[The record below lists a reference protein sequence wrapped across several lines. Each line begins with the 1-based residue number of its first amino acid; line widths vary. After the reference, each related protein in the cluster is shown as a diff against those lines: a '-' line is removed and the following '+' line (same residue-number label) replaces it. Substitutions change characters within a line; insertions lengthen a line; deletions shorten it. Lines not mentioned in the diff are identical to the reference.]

1 MRPLPPPAHCHGKL
15 PRFVPALF
23 LGLVFAVARAWSD
36 DPVLLTNEHVDLR
49 VIHDASAETPLG
61 LRVVDDDAQPA
72 RVFASTNCI
81 LVAAESSR
89 LELPAD
95 VPPLGSAGDS
105 LWALPASQQPGLLY
119 LGMSAEGIPGG
130 AFTGPLMLRL
140 LGVEGPGH
148 FFLWQ
153 AELGT
158 LRFWMNSR
166 DGVDSGDSFPQ
177 LPGGHSHA
185 NWGFSTS
192 GVYRITL
199 QAEGRRIGETTNRV
213 SEPTVFTFHVL
224 PLPAVPPSPF
234 ATWQARHWPGVSDP
248 AVIGEEADPDADGR
262 PNLWEY
268 ADGTDPRAA
277 DVPALPQLVASVSAA
292 GAESKLVLRM
302 RRPTTSSDLEFRVFT
317 AAEPSG
323 PWQPLTGATPVE
335 SSEGDWTRVEAVDP
349 SGIARSSSRFY
360 RVGLLRKGNP

>member
-1 MRPLPPPAHCHGKL
+1 VFLLG
-15 PRFVPALF
+15 LF
-23 LGLVFAVARAWSD
+23 LAVARAWSG
-36 DPVLLTNEHVDLR
+36 DPVLLTNQHVDLR
-49 VIHDASAETPLG
+49 ITHDASLETPLG
-61 LRVVDDDAQPA
+61 LRVVDGDAQPA

-105 LWALPASQQPGLLY
+105 LWALPASQEPGLLY
-119 LGMSAEGIPGG
+119 LGTSAEGIPGG
-130 AFTGPLMLRL
+130 TFSGAMNLRL
-140 LGVEGPGH
+140 LRVEGPGH

-153 AELGT
+153 AELGA
-158 LRFWMNSR
+158 LQFWMNSR
-166 DGVDSGDSFPQ
+166 DGVDASDAFAQ

-185 NWGFSTS
+185 NWGFTTS
-192 GVYRITL
+192 GVYRITF
-199 QAEGRRIGETTNRV
+199 QAEGRRVGESTNRV

-234 ATWQARHWPGVSDP
+234 ATWQALHWPGVSD
-248 AVIGEEADPDADGR
+248 AATIGETADPDADGR

-268 ADGTDPRAA
+268 ADGTDPRVA
-277 DVPALPQLVASVSAA
+277 DVPVVPQLVASVSAA

-302 RRPTTSSDLEFRVFT
+302 RRPTTATDLEVRVFT
-317 AAEPSG
+317 ATDPSG

-335 SSEGDWTRVEAVDP
+335 SSEGEWTRVEVVDP
-349 SGIARSSSRFY
+349 LGIALTSGRFY